1 MAVDNAQITR
11 KIQHL
16 KQLTKFLGLQ
26 PQTIIN
32 VKQRM
37 YTYMSDRFY
46 DTEHFDQDVNF
57 PWRLKNEMCIFLAKA
72 LYSRNKNDC
81 FKKLFIWVQ
90 YRMGFTKWRRGKS
103 MHRKQHYFNR
113 SKKELFVPFNR
124 QNIYFL
130 LREIEQNNSG
140 EK

>member
-1 MAVDNAQITR
+1 
-11 KIQHL
+11 
-16 KQLTKFLGLQ
+16 
-26 PQTIIN
+26 
-32 VKQRM
+32 
-37 YTYMSDRFY
+37 
-46 DTEHFDQDVNF
+46 
-57 PWRLKNEMCIFLAKA
+57 
-72 LYSRNKNDC
+72 
-81 FKKLFIWVQ
+81 
-90 YRMGFTKWRRGKS
+90 